1 MTTLT
6 LVPGGLPATLS
17 LAARAAAANN
27 PADIVTAWL
36 RSLAPGSAKLYR
48 RALAAFAEWAAP
60 TTVTAPE
67 QVLALIAQ
75 LGAGRAHLLL
85 CGYRDH
91 LLETGRSTATA
102 ASAVSA
108 VCSLVRVAKR
118 AGAVPFTLDGI
129 APRREPV
136 RDASGPSR
144 GEAEL
149 LLRAIDD
156 AAASGEPQ
164 GVRDA
169 ALVRLLYCCGLRRNE
184 VSTLELEHLDLEH
197 ADGPVVRAMRK
208 GHRARVAVVMSA
220 TTVRAM
226 HDWLALRGTQ
236 PGPLFFRVD
245 RHVDAPTALTG
256 DAIHY
261 LVRQWGKR
269 AGLRRALRPH
279 GLRHSA
285 VSYVA
290 ERGNLAETMAV
301 GDHRSP
307 ASVAHY
313 LDRRV
318 AVRRRVLDILDA

>member
-129 APRREPV
+129 RIARELIAMFEAGKFDVAHLVAPV
-136 RDASGPSR
+136 FK
-144 GEAEL
+144 
-149 LLRAIDD
+149 
-156 AAASGEPQ
+156 
-164 GVRDA
+164 
-169 ALVRLLYCCGLRRNE
+169 N
-184 VSTLELEHLDLEH
+184 
-197 ADGPVVRAMRK
+197 
-208 GHRARVAVVMSA
+208 
-220 TTVRAM
+220 
-226 HDWLALRGTQ
+226 
-236 PGPLFFRVD
+236 
-245 RHVDAPTALTG
+245 ALTQEPTEQQIFPVP
-256 DAIHY
+256 AP
-261 LVRQWGKR
+261 K
-269 AGLRRALRPH
+269 
-279 GLRHSA
+279 SA
-285 VSYVA
+285 PA
-290 ERGNLAETMAV
+290 DTGAV
-301 GDHRSP
+301 EKVP
-307 ASVAHY
+307 IK
-313 LDRRV
+313 L
-318 AVRRRVLDILDA
+318 

>member
-1 MTTLT
+1 
-6 LVPGGLPATLS
+6 
-17 LAARAAAANN
+17 
-27 PADIVTAWL
+27 
-36 RSLAPGSAKLYR
+36 
-48 RALAAFAEWAAP
+48 
-60 TTVTAPE
+60 
-67 QVLALIAQ
+67 
-75 LGAGRAHLLL
+75 
-85 CGYRDH
+85 
-91 LLETGRSTATA
+91 
-102 ASAVSA
+102 
-108 VCSLVRVAKR
+108 
-118 AGAVPFTLDGI
+118 
-129 APRREPV
+129 
-136 RDASGPSR
+136 
-144 GEAEL
+144 
-149 LLRAIDD
+149 
-156 AAASGEPQ
+156 
-164 GVRDA
+164 
-169 ALVRLLYCCGLRRNE
+169 
-184 VSTLELEHLDLEH
+184 
-197 ADGPVVRAMRK
+197 
-208 GHRARVAVVMSA
+208 MSA